1 MKVESNDSQ
10 RADGAK
16 ATALLLVP
24 PLLKVLHGPLLG
36 PAMLVGAAR
45 NAGHEMSVWDLN
57 AQWLDEQRAAQS
69 LAPDRSAI
77 LGDHDRPV
85 TLRAWEARYHQLV
98 AAAAELPTT
107 AVKAMRLSHREAI
120 EGARRLC
127 HSALGAKWRHQLERR
142 PTPQVVGISV
152 LYAGQV
158 LSAMALTMLAK
169 SLWPR
174 AVIVWGGPHVTAL
187 GEQIAA
193 DPEYGRLE
201 QRFVLGYAER
211 TWVDLLAAVARGAA
225 LPAEV
230 FLAGSGTAQRAKEDG
245 AIVPIFDDLARHE
258 GDRVIIPAQT
268 SRGCSYGKCTFCT
281 YPSVEAQPRELP
293 LAAADHAIELA
304 VRHGGVVSFK
314 DSFLTVDRLRLLAEK
329 IEGRIQWSACT
340 RLSRALVD
348 ALPQLG
354 ASGCAT
360 LEIGLETLT
369 PDGQRTAHKRQSPA
383 MLLALLDAAQAAGVA
398 LVLNY
403 MMGFPGVERAEE
415 EATLAELRRE
425 VAARPGLI
433 AELELNELQ
442 LERTSPMGRDP
453 AAFGLE
459 VTERWPWSTV
469 MAHRRQ
475 ARPLV
480 PLGRRR

>member
-1 MKVESNDSQ
+1 MKVERNDSQ
-10 RADGAK
+10 RADAAK

-45 NAGHEMSVWDLN
+45 NAGHEMSVLDLN
-57 AQWLDEQRAAQS
+57 AQWIDEQHAAQP
-69 LAPDRSAI
+69 LAPERSAI
-77 LGDHDRPV
+77 LGDHDRPGAM
-85 TLRAWEARYHQLV
+85 RAWEARYHKLV
-98 AAAAELPTT
+98 ATAADLPPT

-127 HSALGAKWRHQLERR
+127 HSALGAKWRRQLERR
-142 PTPQVVGISV
+142 PPPQVVGISV

-158 LSAMALTMLAK
+158 LSAMTLTMLAK
-169 SLWPR
+169 SVWPR
-174 AVIVWGGPHVTAL
+174 AVVVWGGPHVTAL
-187 GEQIAA
+187 GEQLAA

-211 TWVDLLAAVARGAA
+211 TWVDLLEAVARGAA

-245 AIVPIFDDLARHE
+245 TILPIFDDLGRYRAH
-258 GDRVIIPAQT
+258 RVIVPAQT

-293 LAAADHAIELA
+293 LDAVTQAVDLA
-304 VRHGGVVSFK
+304 LEHGGVISFK
-314 DSFLTVDRLRLLAEK
+314 DSFLTVDRLLVLSELIGSRA
-329 IEGRIQWSACT
+329 RWSACT
-340 RLSRALVD
+340 RLSAKLVNAL
-348 ALPQLG
+348 AQLG
-354 ASGCAT
+354 EGGCAT

-369 PDGQRTAHKRQSPA
+369 PKGQQTASKRQSPA
-383 MLLALLDAAQAAGVA
+383 TLRALLDAAQDAGVA

-415 EATLAELRRE
+415 EAALAELRRE
-425 VAARPGLI
+425 VAARPGLV
-433 AELELNELQ
+433 AEIELNELQ

-453 AAFGLE
+453 ASFGLE
-459 VTERWPWSTV
+459 VVERWPWSTV

-475 ARPLV
+475 ALV